1 MTRSQGQ
8 PPAPVSSP
16 APAPLSATAPL
27 SASGPAWRP
36 GAGLLRLLIVLL
48 LLAILE
54 LACRAGW
61 IDPVAVIAPTRM
73 VQGAWTLLASGQYT
87 ADILLTLSNVAI
99 ACALAVG
106 CGFIGGW
113 VLYRLP
119 RLRRAA
125 DPLLASYYS
134 VPTFIFYPL
143 FIVLFGLNRWP
154 LVAIG
159 FVFAVVAMALN
170 TLQGFERVPRVLRRT
185 AQAMRLSLRQEM
197 IHIVLPSCAPYLF
210 TGLKLAIVY
219 AFIGVIAGEFVL
231 SGAGFGFQIAYAYN
245 SFDNPTM
252 YGLMILLLGLVGGL
266 NMLLYA
272 WERRLYLR
280 RGGR

>member
-1 MTRSQGQ
+1 MT
-8 PPAPVSSP
+8 VSK
-16 APAPLSATAPL
+16 AGWLRL
-27 SASGPAWRP
+27 GLV
-36 GAGLLRLLIVLL
+36 AGLI
-48 LLAILE
+48 AALE
-54 LACRAGW
+54 VACRAGW
-61 IDPVAVIAPTRM
+61 VDPVAVIAPSLM
-73 VQGAWTLLASGQYT
+73 AQGAWRLLASGQYT
-87 ADILLTLSNVAI
+87 NDILLTLTNVAI
-99 ACALAVG
+99 ACALAVVT
-106 CGFIGGW
+106 GFAAGW

-134 VPTFIFYPL
+134 IPTFIFYPL

-159 FVFAVVAMALN
+159 YIFAVVAMALS
-170 TLQGFERVPRVLRRT
+170 TLQGFERVPRALRRT
-185 AQAMRLSLRQEM
+185 ARAMRLSTAQEM
-197 IHIVLPSCAPYLF
+197 IHVVLPSCAPYLF

-231 SGAGFGFQIAYAYN
+231 SGAGFGFQVAFAYN

-252 YGLMILLLGLVGGL
+252 YGLMILLLGFVGGL
-266 NMLLYA
+266 NLVLYS

>member
-1 MTRSQGQ
+1 MKGISR
-8 PPAPVSSP
+8 
-16 APAPLSATAPL
+16 
-27 SASGPAWRP
+27 
-36 GAGLLRLLIVLL
+36 AGWIRLLVVALL
-48 LLAILE
+48 LLALE
-54 LACRAGW
+54 GACRAGW
-61 IDPVAVIAPTRM
+61 IDPVAVIAPSQM
-73 VQGAWTLLASGQYT
+73 IAGAWHLLASGKYT
-87 ADILLTLSNVAI
+87 RPILLTLSNVAM
-99 ACALAVG
+99 AAGLAVAT
-106 CGFIGGW
+106 GFAAGW
-113 VLYRLP
+113 LLYRLP

-125 DPLLASYYS
+125 DPLLASYYA

-159 FVFAVVAMALN
+159 YIFAVVAMALN

-185 AQAMRLSLRQEM
+185 ARAMRLSTAQEM
-197 IHIVLPSCAPYLF
+197 IHVVLPSCAPYLF

-231 SGAGFGFQIAYAYN
+231 SGAGFGFQVAFAYN

-252 YGLMILLLGLVGGL
+252 YGLMILLLGFVGGL
-266 NMLLYA
+266 NLVLYS

>member
-1 MTRSQGQ
+1 MTR
-8 PPAPVSSP
+8 
-16 APAPLSATAPL
+16 
-27 SASGPAWRP
+27 
-36 GAGLLRLLIVLL
+36 AGWIRLLLVAL
-48 LLAILE
+48 LLALLE

-73 VQGAWTLLASGQYT
+73 VQGAWRLLASGQYT
-87 ADILLTLSNVAI
+87 GDILLTLSNVAI
-99 ACALAVG
+99 ACSLAVVT
-106 CGFIGGW
+106 GFAAGW
-113 VLYRLP
+113 LLYRLP

-170 TLQGFERVPRVLRRT
+170 TLHGFERVPRVLRRT
-185 AQAMRLSLRQEM
+185 ARALRLSTFREM
-197 IHIVLPSCAPYLF
+197 VHVVLPSCAPYLF

-231 SGAGFGFQIAYAYN
+231 SGAGFGFQIAFAYN
-245 SFDNPTM
+245 SFDNATM
-252 YGLMILLLGLVGGL
+252 YGLMILLLGFVGGL
-266 NMLLYA
+266 NMLLYS

>member
-1 MTRSQGQ
+1 MT
-8 PPAPVSSP
+8 
-16 APAPLSATAPL
+16 
-27 SASGPAWRP
+27 
-36 GAGLLRLLIVLL
+36 
-48 LLAILE
+48 
-54 LACRAGW
+54 RAGW
-61 IDPVAVIAPTRM
+61 IRLLLVAFLLALLEVACRLRWIDPIAVIAPSQM
-73 VQGAWTLLASGQYT
+73 AAGAWRLLASGQYT
-87 ADILLTLSNVAI
+87 GDILLTLSNVAI
-99 ACALAVG
+99 ACSLAVVS
-106 CGFIGGW
+106 GFAAGW
-113 VLYRLP
+113 LLYRLP
-119 RLRRAA
+119 RFRRAA

-143 FIVLFGLNRWP
+143 FIVMFGLNRWP

-185 AQAMRLSLRQEM
+185 ARAMRLSTSQEM
-197 IHIVLPSCAPYLF
+197 IHVVLPSCAPYLF

-231 SGAGFGFQIAYAYN
+231 SGAGFGFQIAFAYN
-245 SFDNPTM
+245 SFDNATM
-252 YGLMILLLGLVGGL
+252 YGLMILLLGFVGGL
-266 NMLLYA
+266 NMLLYS